1 MIYYHR
7 KYFDE
12 MKRALDKEKQEAL
25 LHEDSRVIEQAKS
38 LLQNPSKKQI
48 GGNFFY
54 TNVDIEKQATPQAGE
69 GMEEQNAGD
78 QQEEVENREIEN
90 NIQQQGSSVNLI
102 QANSLNTSNFRVPRV
117 WVRSNLN
124 RRSDKEL

>member
-12 MKRALDKEKQEAL
+12 MKRALDKEKHEAM
-25 LHEDSRVIEQAKS
+25 LHEDSRVVEQAKS

-54 TNVDIEKQATPQAGE
+54 TNVDIEKQSTPTPGE
-69 GMEEQNAGD
+69 GMEEQNAD
-78 QQEEVENREIEN
+78 HQQEDAENQEIETN
-90 NIQQQGSSVNLI
+90 MQQGTPCFLTQDSL
-102 QANSLNTSNFRVPRV
+102 QTNSKYRLPHDQD
-117 WVRSNLN
+117 L
-124 RRSDKEL
+124 